1 MSYWTKECL
10 EIANFKAQ
18 SRACCFVPNHTHMAT
33 SVLSFVVPTEGFTQ
47 ISKKK
52 RRFHPYDI
60 ILSPHLLRCLI
71 HYLHLHRVK
80 K

>member
-52 RRFHPYDI
+52 KKVSPIRHHLESPSSP
-60 ILSPHLLRCLI
+60 LSYSLFTFT
-71 HYLHLHRVK
+71 
-80 K
+80 